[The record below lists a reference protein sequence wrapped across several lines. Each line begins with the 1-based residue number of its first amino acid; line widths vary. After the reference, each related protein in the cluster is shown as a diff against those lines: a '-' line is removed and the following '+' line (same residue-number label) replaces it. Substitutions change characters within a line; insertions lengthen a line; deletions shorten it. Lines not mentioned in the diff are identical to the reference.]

1 MSNSNPQLPGL
12 VVFFDGLCPLCT
24 REINHYRRLDA
35 RNKIEWRNLHNES
48 SRLSNYGLT
57 HTQAMRELQAV
68 IHASPGRFRV
78 VSGVDAFLEI
88 WQRIERYRW
97 LARIVGARPVKLIV
111 NPLYYAFA
119 KYRHL
124 LRRPGKCGNCV
135 ITDSK
140 PETQS
145 R

>member
-1 MSNSNPQLPGL
+1 M
-12 VVFFDGLCPLCT
+12 
-24 REINHYRRLDA
+24 DA

-57 HTQAMRELQAV
+57 HTQAMQELQAV

-97 LARIVGARPVKLIV
+97 LARIINSRPVRFV
-111 NPLYYAFA
+111 AEPLYRTFA
-119 KYRHL
+119 KHRHL
-124 LRRPGKCGNCV
+124 LRRPAMCNSCAV
-135 ITDSK
+135 TDSNS
-140 PETQS
+140 ETQS
-145 R
+145 